1 MFCEA
6 KILGDVSRQDPS
18 VVILGPTGSG
28 KTGVSIEIAKALGGE
43 IISADSM
50 QIYKGIHIA
59 SAAPNREEKQ
69 GIPHHLIEFL
79 ELTDTFSVA
88 DYVKKAREIIKDIAS
103 RGKTPIIVGGTGLYV
118 SSLLQNTEYIEE
130 KTDLQLRQKLEKEF
144 DDVGGEEMLNRLA
157 SIDSET
163 AERLHP
169 NDKKRIVRAF
179 EVYYSTGK
187 TITEQNILSHK
198 QESDFDAL
206 IIGITYKDRE
216 KLYERINLRVDL
228 MLKNGLLNE
237 AETTFENKN
246 KSGAFQAIGHKELYP
261 YLSGDITLNE
271 AAELLKQQTRR
282 YAKRQLTWFR
292 RDENIHWIY
301 ADECESVFSE
311 SQKLIDEYL
320 I

>member
-1 MFCEA
+1 MS
-6 KILGDVSRQDPS
+6 KIKTIF
-18 VVILGPTGSG
+18 VVGPTASG
-28 KTGVSIEIAKALGGE
+28 KTSLSIEIAKKYGGE

-59 SAAPNREEKQ
+59 SAAPDETEKQ

-79 ELTDTFSVA
+79 ELNDTFSVA
-88 DYVKKAREIIKDIAS
+88 DYVKNARKLIKEIAS
-103 RGKTPIIVGGTGLYV
+103 RGKIPIIVGGTGLYI
-118 SSLLQNTEYIEE
+118 SSLLQNTEYLEE
-130 KTDLQLRQKLEKEF
+130 KTDLQLREKLEKEF
-144 DDVGGEEMLNRLA
+144 DIFGGEEMLKKLT
-157 SIDSET
+157 SFDLDT
-163 AERLHP
+163 ANRLHP

-179 EVYYSTGK
+179 EVYNLTGK
-187 TITEQNILSHK
+187 TITEQNILSHT
-198 QESDFDAL
+198 QESNFDAL
-206 IIGITYKDRE
+206 IIGITYSDRE

-228 MLKNGLLNE
+228 MLQNGLLEE
-237 AETTFENKN
+237 AETTFDSKN

-261 YLSGDITLNE
+261 YFEGEIPLQE

-292 RDENIHWIY
+292 RNRDIHWIY

-320 I
+320 NIM